1 MNMMLLSHS
10 VKKNIM
16 HFCLCLGTDRLK
28 GLFTH
33 MVFSKAGCSEREKEA
48 ATYMLFLDLLHDCE
62 EQVHE
67 GNKT

>member
-1 MNMMLLSHS
+1 MMLLSHS
-10 VKKNIM
+10 VKKNE
-16 HFCLCLGTDRLK
+16 
-28 GLFTH
+28 
-33 MVFSKAGCSEREKEA
+33 AGCSEREKEA